1 VSLPADHRWRP
12 VDTEVDL
19 PVAARILEACDRF
32 DVGFADHEATW
43 LHEDWRSSSFRGAWI
58 VERPDG
64 EEVAYAT
71 MSSTDPATTID
82 GFVAVLPP
90 HRDELRR
97 PVLIELERE
106 ARRIAVNSPT
116 MIIAFASTEGAG
128 HVAESLGFT
137 FSRAFWHMERGIDD
151 GFRAGPLSPGV
162 AIRPYTAPEDDRL
175 GWEVLEETFAGHYS
189 IEPQSFEAYRA
200 DVLEDPLRDPSLA
213 AFAVVDGQTA
223 GIVVGRIVDDIGW
236 IDDVGV
242 RAPFRGRGIGRS
254 LLEHGF
260 ELLAARGVDKVQL
273 NVDSQNA
280 TGATR
285 LYEGAGMT
293 IRRSFDCFEKV
304 LEPE

>member
-1 VSLPADHRWRP
+1 
-12 VDTEVDL
+12 
-19 PVAARILEACDRF
+19 
-32 DVGFADHEATW
+32 
-43 LHEDWRSSSFRGAWI
+43 
-58 VERPDG
+58 
-64 EEVAYAT
+64 
-71 MSSTDPATTID
+71 M
-82 GFVAVLPP
+82 PP
-90 HRDELRR
+90 GL
-97 PVLIELERE
+97 V
-106 ARRIAVNSPT
+106 
-116 MIIAFASTEGAG
+116 
-128 HVAESLGFT
+128 
-137 FSRAFWHMERGIDD
+137 
-151 GFRAGPLSPGV
+151 
-162 AIRPYTAPEDDRL
+162 IRPYVAPEDDRL

-189 IEPQSFEAYRA
+189 MEPQPFEVYRA
-200 DVLEDPLRDPSLA
+200 DVLDDPARDPTLA

-223 GIVVGRIVDDIGW
+223 GIVVGRIVDEIGW